1 MRSRRSALAPAL
13 LFLAA
18 MLTGGWFLQRG
29 FDQEEN
35 VYFQARLFQ
44 EVVDHLAERYVDPVE
59 RNELYNAAVEGMI
72 QNLGDPNTSLLNVS
86 DYENF
91 RIQTEGDYGGVG
103 LEIVERDGW
112 VTVVTPLPGTPGQ
125 RAGIRAGDQIAEID
139 GESAEG
145 WTTNQAV
152 EVLRG
157 RPGSEAWVGIRR
169 PGVDEIIPFTLTRAV
184 IEIHSVPFAMML
196 DEKVGYVPLQVFRE
210 SATREVRAAID
221 SLVAEGMEGLVLDL
235 RGNPGGLLDQ
245 GVALSNLFL
254 ESGRSVV
261 ETKGKS
267 RDQNQTL
274 TASRDEAFPDL
285 SLVVLVDER
294 SASASEIVAGA
305 LQDHDRALL
314 IGATS
319 FGKGSVQTL
328 YRLSG
333 GNVLK
338 LTTARWYTPS
348 GRSIEKPADDNRSL
362 GRDGVLTIDAQMTL
376 RPDTAGRDRYTS
388 GRGRLLY
395 GGGGITPDI
404 LLAPDTLSTG
414 EQAAVQRVYREAGA
428 FNAAIFSYAVQ
439 YLQANPGLDPGFDFS
454 DAELDDF
461 YRNLG
466 DRGLRVERDTF
477 AGAKRFVKLELE
489 REIAL
494 QKWGTAEVFRR
505 RLPLDAPIQEAL
517 RLLRTAASQ
526 DNLFRVAGGRFGET
540 DAALSERAA
549 VPFGDER
556 RDDGGREGGLE

>member
-13 LFLAA
+13 LFLVA

-35 VYFQARLFQ
+35 VYYQARLFQ

-59 RNELYNAAVEGMI
+59 RNQLYNAAVQGMLSD
-72 QNLGDPNTSLLNVS
+72 LGDPNTALLNVA
-86 DYENF
+86 DYEDF

-103 LEIVERDGW
+103 LEIIERDGW
-112 VTVVTPLPGTPGQ
+112 VTVSNPLPGTPGS

-145 WTTNQAV
+145 WTTTQAV

-157 RPGSEAWVGIRR
+157 RPGSDAQVSIRR
-169 PGVDEIIPFTLTRAV
+169 PGVDELIPFTLTRAV
-184 IEIHSVPFAMML
+184 IEIHSVPFATML
-196 DEKVGYVPLQVFRE
+196 DDEVGYVPLQVFRE

-221 SLVAEGMEGLVLDL
+221 SLIANEGMESLVLDL

-245 GVALSNLFL
+245 GVALTDLFL
-254 ESGRSVV
+254 EPGHAVV

-267 RDQNQTL
+267 REQNQTL
-274 TASRDEAFPDL
+274 KASSQEAFPGL

-305 LQDHDRALL
+305 LQDHDRGLL

-333 GNVLK
+333 GNVLR

-348 GRSIEKPADDNRSL
+348 GRSIQKPEEDQRSIAT
-362 GRDGVLTIDAQMTL
+362 DGVLTVDAQMTL

-388 GRGRLLY
+388 GRGRVLY

-404 LLAPDTLSTG
+404 LLSPDTLTTG
-414 EQAAVQRVYREAGA
+414 EQAAVQRVYREGGA
-428 FNAAIFSYAVQ
+428 FNSAIFAYAVQ
-439 YLQANPGLDPGFDFS
+439 HLQSNGDLSPDFS
-454 DAELDDF
+454 LSDGDLDDF
-461 YRNLG
+461 FAGLAG
-466 DRGLRVERDTF
+466 RGVTVERGSFD
-477 AGAKRFVKLELE
+477 AARRFIRLQIE

-494 QKWGTAEVFRR
+494 QKWGAEQEFRR
-505 RLPLDAPIQEAL
+505 RLPFDAPVQEAI
-517 RLLRTAASQ
+517 RLLEASNSQ
-526 DNLFRVAGGRFGET
+526 DGLFNVAGSDFGGT
-540 DAALSERAA
+540 DLVRL
-549 VPFGDER
+549 GDR
-556 RDDGGREGGLE
+556 GSAGGNEASDPEGGFE